1 MQPLLQA
8 KVVLQYD
15 SLGQLAIRQFPA
27 GSDAYKAGEE
37 RRVYL
42 GDDIT
47 IVKHT
52 DGTLDAVAAAP
63 GVGVTL
69 LPHDA
74 AADRHAVLY
83 RHRLQQD
90 GYHDR

>member
-27 GSDAYKAGEE
+27 GSDAYEAGEE

-42 GDDIT
+42 GDDT
-47 IVKHT
+47 S
-52 DGTLDAVAAAP
+52 
-63 GVGVTL
+63 
-69 LPHDA
+69 
-74 AADRHAVLY
+74 RS
-83 RHRLQQD
+83 
-90 GYHDR
+90 